1 MKKVPALLIAAAL
14 LAVGATAAYAEQPPQ
29 EDGIKISVLDQLPLS
44 NEEADPIPHPF
55 DIEYREVGGRCI
67 LIRRFELKPGQDAAR
82 ITGTT
87 YYEQGEVKYRL
98 LEVLQKEESGV
109 RESKMACQ
117 TVTIRTEDGDRAAAL
132 AQLSPLAEYS
142 EGGFS
147 GQLALDYASIQTV
160 PTDTKSCAYPIRA
173 TREFTGLDRADASYI
188 PKSIQHGYGV
198 TLQLAD
204 VDWSSL
210 GASYRDDRDLPSS
223 FTAQATYT
231 ATGYGTKATGYTTT
245 AQYVGE
251 VYRETPGNV
260 LLSVVY
266 EQVPD
271 HTEAAIRL
279 YFVLALVAVALAVAI
294 VYTIIRHHE
303 KRQDPP
309 AEQAAPQPKR
319 TRGKGAQGE

>member
-1 MKKVPALLIAAAL
+1 MKKVPALLIAAVM
-14 LAVGATAAYAEQPPQ
+14 LAVTATAAYAEELPQ
-29 EDGIKISVLDQLPLS
+29 DDGIKISVLDQLPLS
-44 NEEADPIPHPF
+44 NEEADPTLHPF
-55 DIEYREVGGRCI
+55 DIEFREVSGRCI

-82 ITGTT
+82 ITAST
-87 YYEQGEVKYRL
+87 YEQGNVKYRL

-117 TVTIRTEDGDRAAAL
+117 TVTVRTESGDRAAAL
-132 AQLSPLAEYS
+132 AQLSPLSEYS
-142 EGGFS
+142 EGGYT

-160 PTDTKSCAYPIRA
+160 PTDTKSYAYPIRA
-173 TREFTGLDRADASYI
+173 TREFAGLDRADASYI
-188 PKSIQHGYGV
+188 PKFIQNGYGV

-210 GASYRDDRDLPSS
+210 GASYRDDLDLPSS

-231 ATGYGTKATGYTTT
+231 ATGYGTRATGYTTT

-251 VYRETPGNV
+251 VYREIPGNV

-294 VYTIIRHHE
+294 VYTVIRHHE
-303 KRQDPP
+303 KQRQPP

-319 TRGKGAQGE
+319 ARGKGAQGE